1 MSIHRRYPPCSR
13 GSLEFLE
20 KASGVGAAVVRAV
33 RAGAGRADALP
44 PVCWVGKSFVHWL
57 SVRTTRNHSRGKAGA
72 KGIAWSGNPRKN
84 VEWKVEGDSLSCV
97 MKIKTFILVGLAAGV
112 SALTITSCAYDPYY
126 SGGYGDGY
134 GYGGSGFSTS
144 YFVSTGSTRW
154 AYDPYAG
161 AYYDYSRRCYYDPYL
176 NGYYPVG
183 YRPRYAYGSPH
194 PHGWSRGS
202 GYCPPPSHVRSYNL
216 TNYHDRSER
225 YRSLGRSWSDNVRV
239 DTHGGNHDYRNGS
252 RDQRGSL
259 GSCQATAAHVA
270 LMATI
275 AARTGTMATIPGPYS
290 EAAGRGL
297 PILAAAMGM
306 IAAATPR
313 SAAAKTSPTPVK
325 GNPKTRVQGVGIS
338 SPAVV
343 ALSAERPHP
352 REPFPRPREVTMVV
366 GTSARARNRRVRHLV
381 STEVKTTRDAAET
394 GKIPIARE

>member
-1 MSIHRRYPPCSR
+1 
-13 GSLEFLE
+13 
-20 KASGVGAAVVRAV
+20 
-33 RAGAGRADALP
+33 
-44 PVCWVGKSFVHWL
+44 
-57 SVRTTRNHSRGKAGA
+57 
-72 KGIAWSGNPRKN
+72 
-84 VEWKVEGDSLSCV
+84 

-259 GSCQATAAHVA
+259 GSWPGNGGSRGSYGDNRGSDRNHGNNPGAIFGGGGQRSSDFGRSNGDDRRSYTPQRSGKNKPDSRERKSEDKGSRRWDIIPSRGGSFSGAPAPT
-270 LMATI
+270 
-275 AARTGTMATIPGPYS
+275 RTFSPPSGGDN
-290 EAAGRGL
+290 GRGNFGTR
-297 PILAAAMGM
+297 PESPG
-306 IAAATPR
+306 
-313 SAAAKTSPTPVK
+313 SAPGFNRGENNPGRGGDREDSDRK
-325 GNPKTRVQGVGIS
+325 GIRGLGQG
-338 SPAVV
+338 
-343 ALSAERPHP
+343 
-352 REPFPRPREVTMVV
+352 
-366 GTSARARNRRVRHLV
+366 
-381 STEVKTTRDAAET
+381 
-394 GKIPIARE
+394 